1 MKFET
6 VMDSKEQQFAQ
17 IVKANKS
24 TIYSV
29 CYMFS
34 ADNDEIADLFQE
46 TLINLWKGLCKFRG
60 ESDIRTWIY
69 RVALNTCIS
78 LNRKRRKV
86 EHIPL
91 SSDMNLFEDDDADT
105 RQIQKLYDRIK
116 LLPPYDRAIVMLW
129 LENMTYQEIGE
140 VVGISEKNVAVKLF
154 RIKEA
159 LKKM

>member
-1 MKFET
+1 MN
-6 VMDSKEQQFAQ
+6 SKEQQFAQ

-46 TLINLWKGLCKFRG
+46 TLINLWKGLGKFRG

-78 LNRKRRKV
+78 LDRKRRKV

-91 SSDMNLFEDDDADT
+91 TSDMNLFEDDDADT
-105 RQIQKLYDRIK
+105 RQIKKLYDRIK
-116 LLPPYDRAIVMLW
+116 LLGHYDRALVMLW
-129 LENMTYQEIGE
+129 LENMTYHEIGSIM
-140 VVGISEKNVAVKLF
+140 GISENNVAVKLF

-159 LKKM
+159 LKNM